1 MVRLVIKRQKGKQE
15 VFDLSEKVTMIGRN
29 DPVRGVFNDI
39 NLADSTVSRSHAR
52 IALAGNAYC
61 IEDLGSSNGT
71 AVNGQAISK
80 TKLAHGDSISIG
92 KNILLFECQESVTVN
107 PLDFI
112 IHDKQLNYHKTVD
125 SNYIILERLSEML
138 TAETSPPDF
147 LQAVMEL
154 VMESIR
160 AARGVLML
168 TDPEGKPE
176 QIVTIGKDV
185 LFSEDVVRQVIHN
198 RKSLLVGYD
207 LDASKTMVLRGVQ
220 SAICAPCSRN
230 MRYWGLFTW
239 KIRCPAGLAMET

>member
-15 VFDLSEKVTMIGRN
+15 VFDLSEKETTIGRN

-39 NLADSTVSRSHAR
+39 NLADSTVSRRHAR
-52 IALAGNAYC
+52 ISLEGNAYC
-61 IEDLGSSNGT
+61 IEDLGSANGT

-80 TKLAHGDSISIG
+80 TKLAPGDRISIG
-92 KNILLFECQESVTVN
+92 KNTLLFECQESVTVN

-112 IHDKQLNYHKTVD
+112 INDKQLNYHKTVD

-138 TAETSPPDF
+138 TTETSPPDF
-147 LQAVMEL
+147 LQAVMEM

-168 TDPEGKPE
+168 TDSEGKPG

-185 LFSEDVVRQVIHN
+185 L
-198 RKSLLVGYD
+198 
-207 LDASKTMVLRGVQ
+207 VQ
-220 SAICAPCSRN
+220 
-230 MRYWGLFTW
+230 
-239 KIRCPAGLAMET
+239 